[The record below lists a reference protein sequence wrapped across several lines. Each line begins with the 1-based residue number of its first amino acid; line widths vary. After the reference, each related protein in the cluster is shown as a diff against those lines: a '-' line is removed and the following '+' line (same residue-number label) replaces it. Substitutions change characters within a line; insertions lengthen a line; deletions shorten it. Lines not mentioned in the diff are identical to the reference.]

1 MNQPERNQGGSFNLI
16 YLFTVFH
23 FSVFVCTLFYWLALM
38 QCDFVA
44 SPALNGAFT
53 VPGFVVIKVL
63 TPLTHRDKV
72 AAQY

>member
-1 MNQPERNQGGSFNLI
+1 
-16 YLFTVFH
+16 
-23 FSVFVCTLFYWLALM
+23 M